1 VPLVDECV
9 APSAVYLDEKSR
21 PLIYRKDRKFK
32 AIRSIARHDI
42 VAVGFMSYLYN
53 IIVSSVEYWSR
64 GGDYVRAGTLLSL
77 ACLHALIYLHACI
90 LAYGFYSFYAF
101 YAFYGPLLDLQAYPA
116 G

>member
-1 VPLVDECV
+1 LVVCEV
-9 APSAVYLDEKSR
+9 AQMKTGLKLLVAAPPNRYN
-21 PLIYRKDRKFK
+21 KDRLCKLSQISEF
-32 AIRSIARHDI
+32 
-42 VAVGFMSYLYN
+42 GCLLYN

>member
-1 VPLVDECV
+1 MYCV
-9 APSAVYLDEKSR
+9 FCKSSLFDLER
-21 PLIYRKDRKFK
+21 DQIGRRLF
-32 AIRSIARHDI
+32 
-42 VAVGFMSYLYN
+42 FTNLYN

>member
-1 VPLVDECV
+1 MHCKQYRLYD
-9 APSAVYLDEKSR
+9 SLMAVNNCC
-21 PLIYRKDRKFK
+21 
-32 AIRSIARHDI
+32 
-42 VAVGFMSYLYN
+42 LYN